1 MSSTED
7 LLAQRGEVYGD
18 AVETH
23 GRIAEVWS
31 GILGKHIS
39 AHDVALCMVGLKL
52 VRAQITPHHTDSHAD
67 AKGYAAIANAIV
79 DSWVEPASS
88 DLKAN
93 LEEEF
98 ANKWR
103 TDPGL
108 SGEDIKHVTENT
120 IKLYSERLTD
130 LLDKIQDHFANP
142 WYATSDT
149 SGEGGGPDDC
159 NT

>member
-79 DSWVEPASS
+79 NSWVNPSW
-88 DLKAN
+88 
-93 LEEEF
+93 F
-98 ANKWR
+98 ATPN
-103 TDPGL
+103 
-108 SGEDIKHVTENT
+108 
-120 IKLYSERLTD
+120 
-130 LLDKIQDHFANP
+130 
-142 WYATSDT
+142 TSDEE
-149 SGEGGGPDDC
+149 GEPDDC